1 MKQCFNKLSRQGF
14 EYLQYVYII
23 YIYIKFNTFARISSK
38 QSVIR
43 DGIQE
48 LVLLEN
54 CGSQWSNSVEL
65 LVSLPIDTA

>member
-1 MKQCFNKLSRQGF
+1 MYTL
-14 EYLQYVYII
+14 

-65 LVSLPIDTA
+65 LVCLPIDTA